1 MAEVAVRL
9 VGGLGNQMFQYA
21 AARSV
26 AIRTGANLRL
36 DLSWFGTDPNRTYAL
51 APFQIQAETYG
62 ERSDTQRKSSLTALL
77 QRIKCYVIQGDQ
89 ALPKYTEKSFR
100 FDRALE
106 TIKAPIY
113 LEGYFQSEIYFKSIS
128 KNIVDEFSVRDIPR
142 PQTQELLN
150 EIKSSESICVHIRR
164 GDYVGNSK
172 ANEYHGTCSM
182 GYYAQGINAVA
193 SRLNTPHCFVFSDE
207 PEWTHRNFESEFPF
221 SVVDIHGPNDAHEDL
236 RLMSACQHFVIANSS
251 LSWWGAW
258 LGKSADKQ
266 VIAPKKWF
274 KKDGVDTN
282 DLLPKNWIRL

>member
-62 ERSDTQRKSSLTALL
+62 ERSYTQRKSSLTALL

-89 ALPKYTEKSFR
+89 ALPKYTEKSFS

-113 LEGYFQSEIYFKSIS
+113 LEGYFQSENYFH
-128 KNIVDEFSVRDIPR
+128 NIFSNIINEFHPV
-142 PQTQELLN
+142 N
-150 EIKSSESICVHIRR
+150 
-164 GDYVGNSK
+164 
-172 ANEYHGTCSM
+172 
-182 GYYAQGINAVA
+182 
-193 SRLNTPHCFVFSDE
+193 
-207 PEWTHRNFESEFPF
+207 
-221 SVVDIHGPNDAHEDL
+221 
-236 RLMSACQHFVIANSS
+236 
-251 LSWWGAW
+251 
-258 LGKSADKQ
+258 
-266 VIAPKKWF
+266 
-274 KKDGVDTN
+274 
-282 DLLPKNWIRL
+282 